1 MKQEAGEVGMDWNVV
16 SAIATV
22 VGTVLTFI
30 SILVAVSLDRK
41 KRAPSQR
48 KTSTQP
54 GVRTSF
60 TTDYAQRYDP
70 LIPVADTSSV
80 EEPLSPCD
88 PILYISV
95 GLIGACGG
103 VASILVPW
111 LLLEASPDFQFILY
125 PLLVLGV
132 IGGVAFALI
141 MDVGFKMG
149 KIAPPWL
156 RFPLSAISGVIGGWL
171 GLLIVIGGII
181 YLVIYLALTSEGDTS
196 LKG

>member
-1 MKQEAGEVGMDWNVV
+1 MDWNVV

-22 VGTVLTFI
+22 IGTVLTFI

-54 GVRTSF
+54 SVRTGF
-60 TTDYAQRYDP
+60 TTE
-70 LIPVADTSSV
+70 SV
-80 EEPLSPCD
+80 KEPLSPYK
-88 PILYISV
+88 PFLYISV
-95 GLIGACGG
+95 GLIGTCGG

-111 LLLEASPDFQFILY
+111 LLLEASPDSQFMLY

-132 IGGVAFALI
+132 IGGVVFALI
-141 MDVGFKMG
+141 MDVGFKMNE
-149 KIAPPWL
+149 IAPPWL

-171 GLLIVIGGII
+171 GLLIVVGGFI
-181 YLVIYLALTSEGDTS
+181 YLVLTAEGVTTS
-196 LKG
+196 KG